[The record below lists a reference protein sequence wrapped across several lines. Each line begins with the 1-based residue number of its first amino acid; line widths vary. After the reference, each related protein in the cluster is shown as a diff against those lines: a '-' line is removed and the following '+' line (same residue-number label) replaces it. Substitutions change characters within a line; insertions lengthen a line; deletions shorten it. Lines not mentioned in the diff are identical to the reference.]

1 MRGLCLASLCLRFD
15 FSLRWHLL
23 SPDRTDKPANDDRK
37 TLLAL
42 DKHKQRSKFGSTA
55 PPRSHSHTY
64 AHTHRCTT
72 INYETK
78 RYCHLAASRFD
89 RATFN
94 VPYIYIWPA
103 VAALGRSQK
112 QLQSTLPS
120 QSLLQLQRRT
130 CCRLSCCLVTR

>member
-1 MRGLCLASLCLRFD
+1 MLRFV
-15 FSLRWHLL
+15 FASISRSVGICYHQIELISWRTMIVKLRWL
-23 SPDRTDKPANDDRK
+23 SININSAANWVNSPAPFPL
-37 TLLAL
+37 T
-42 DKHKQRSKFGSTA
+42 
-55 PPRSHSHTY
+55 
-64 AHTHRCTT
+64 HTHTCTT

-78 RYCHLAASRFD
+78 RYCHLAASRCD

-112 QLQSTLPS
+112 QPQSTLTSPS
-120 QSLLQLQRRT
+120 PSLLPLQLQRRT

>member
-1 MRGLCLASLCLRFD
+1 MRGLCLASLCLRID

-37 TLLAL
+37 TLLAF
-42 DKHKQRSKFGSTA
+42 DKHKQRSKLGQQ
-55 PPRSHSHTY
+55 PRPVPT
-64 AHTHRCTT
+64 HTHAYTCTT

-112 QLQSTLPS
+112 QPQSTPPS
-120 QSLLQLQRRT
+120 PSLLQLQR
-130 CCRLSCCLVTR
+130 SAEHVVGCLVAL

>member
-1 MRGLCLASLCLRFD
+1 MLRFV
-15 FSLRWHLL
+15 FASISRSVGICYHQIELISPRTMIVKLCWL
-23 SPDRTDKPANDDRK
+23 SININSAANWVNSPAPFPL
-37 TLLAL
+37 T
-42 DKHKQRSKFGSTA
+42 HICT
-55 PPRSHSHTY
+55 
-64 AHTHRCTT
+64 HTHRCTT

-78 RYCHLAASRFD
+78 RYCHLAASLFD

-103 VAALGRSQK
+103 VAALGRSQM
-112 QLQSTLPS
+112 QPQSTLPS